1 MGIEPISLD
10 RQSNMLAITPMR
22 HMVGEEGL
30 EPSAFTQWEQ
40 IYSLS
45 QKHQS
50 LQFAHIWLGRWG
62 SNPQPYG

>member
-1 MGIEPISLD
+1 
-10 RQSNMLAITPMR
+10 MLAITPMR